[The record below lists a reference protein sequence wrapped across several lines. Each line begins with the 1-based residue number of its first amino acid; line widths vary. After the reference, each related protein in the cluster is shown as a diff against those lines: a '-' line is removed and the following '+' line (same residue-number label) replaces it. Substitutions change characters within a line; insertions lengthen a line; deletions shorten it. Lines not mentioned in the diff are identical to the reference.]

1 MLSFC
6 AAGSAA
12 SSHILAPAPCPSPS
26 LVVPVATHTLRIP
39 QVFHVGP
46 MPNGRGSFIVME
58 SLKLG
63 GGCNMAELGRQLALM
78 HLAEPAVGGADGI
91 REGH

>member
-1 MLSFC
+1 MRNR
-6 AAGSAA
+6 GEQ
-12 SSHILAPAPCPSPS
+12 LAVTPELPPGPSPS
-26 LVVPVATHTLRIP
+26 RAVPAATHTLRIP

-78 HLAEPAVGGADGI
+78 HLAEPAVSGADGI